1 MQKLIIFLVL
11 GLLFGCSKKLELVTL
26 FGSTMGSS
34 YSVKYYSG
42 SSTPSK
48 IIIAQKIE
56 DKLKIINDSMSTYLN
71 YSEISKIN
79 QMKGEDWIT
88 ISSELHKVLT
98 EARKISV
105 KSDGY
110 FDITVGP
117 LVNLW
122 GFGPSGIRKVPSIVE
137 IERQMAKV
145 GYHLLVIDPKTPRIR
160 KLRSGVELDLSS
172 IAKGFGVDQ
181 LAEVLIS
188 DGVSSYLVEIGGEIR
203 VAGTKNDGKKWS
215 IGVESPDFFSRKI
228 KKVFYLSDKSIATSG
243 DYRNFFKGEGK
254 VYSHT
259 FDFKTGKPV
268 THNLASVTVVDPT
281 SCMIADGYATTLMA
295 LGNKAFE
302 FAEKNNLAAFFIYR
316 GEDKFIE
323 KSTTA
328 FKNMVQGASR

>member
-1 MQKLIIFLVL
+1 M
-11 GLLFGCSKKLELVTL
+11 ELVTL
-26 FGSTMGSS
+26 FGQTMGSS
-34 YSVKYYSG
+34 YSVKYYAG

-48 IIIAQKIE
+48 IIISQKIE
-56 DKLKIINDSMSTYLN
+56 GKLKKINNSMSTYLP

-79 QMKGEDWIT
+79 NIKGEDWIN
-88 ISSELHKVLT
+88 ISPELHQVLL
-98 EARKISV
+98 EAKKLSL

-122 GFGPSGIRKVPSIVE
+122 GFGPSGNKKVPSMKE
-137 IERQMAKV
+137 IEKQMAKV
-145 GYHLLVIDPKTPRIR
+145 GHHLLIVDPEKPRIR
-160 KLRSGVELDLSS
+160 KLRDGVALDLSS

-181 LAEVLIS
+181 LALVLKNHGIT
-188 DGVSSYLVEIGGEIR
+188 SYLVEIGGEIK
-203 VAGTKNDGKKWS
+203 VAGTKENGKKWS
-215 IGVESPDFFSRKI
+215 IGVESPDFFTRKI
-228 KKVFYLSDKSIATSG
+228 KKIFFLSDKAIATSG
-243 DYRNFFKGEGK
+243 DYRNFFKGGSK

-259 FDFKTGKPV
+259 FDFKTGKPIS
-268 THNLASVTVVDPT
+268 HNLASVTVVNPT

-295 LGNKAFE
+295 MGNKAFD

-328 FKNMVQGASR
+328 FKNMVQGVSR